1 MDITL
6 KKENY
11 KILQTIKDNSIEE
24 CVEAD
29 FSLPEYMP
37 EILRIIKS
45 TAQPKVNSCKA
56 VGERVTVDGE
66 CELRMIYTAED
77 GCIYSFTQSK
87 PFTRHCE
94 NNIFNSATDINCEVA
109 VSYVNCR
116 ATSTKRAEIKAGLVI
131 RINAF
136 LEDTEEIIS
145 LEENTCIEK
154 KCVPI
159 RAMSLGCK
167 KTRNFSMSDTAPL
180 SVPCAFIISSRAS
193 AVCTEVKKI
202 SNKIMVKGDA
212 VVEICY
218 VNANDKSCTENIRH
232 TLPINQILEFDGM
245 EERFTGN
252 VYLNVT
258 AVDVMLKNE
267 QEGIGSSFD
276 IGLSIDASALM
287 WEEKELVVINDAY
300 AVGSCIDLKKQ
311 SQVFFTPFDEIRD
324 TYIFRQDFQVSGEGV
339 SKVIGSTCEFTN
351 VATKKENDKFIILAN
366 LSLSVLIKDTS
377 GSISN
382 INKILDVKYE
392 RKADYD
398 NNDIFCLP
406 KLDVFSLDCAEKGN
420 NSIDVRA
427 EINVSASVFGK
438 VFIDGVTDITQSEN
452 QPVRN
457 TNAITVYFPEESESL
472 WSIARRYNTT
482 VKAIAEENDLDG
494 DTTEN
499 LKVIFIP
506 AV

>member
-6 KKENY
+6 KKESY
-11 KILQTIKDNSIEE
+11 KILQTVKDNSIEE

-77 GCIYSFTQSK
+77 GCIYSFAQSR

-94 NNIFNSATDINCEVA
+94 NNIFNDATDVNCEIS

-116 ATSTKRAEIKAGLVI
+116 ATSTKRAEIKAGVVI
-131 RINAF
+131 KINAC
-136 LEDTEEIIS
+136 LEETEEIIS
-145 LEENTCIEK
+145 VDEPCIEK
-154 KCVPI
+154 KCVPV

-167 KTRNFSMSDTAPL
+167 KTRAFSMSDTVAL

-193 AVCTEVKKI
+193 AFCTEIKKI

-212 VVEICY
+212 VVEACY
-218 VNANDKSCTENIRH
+218 VNANDKSCTESIRH
-232 TLPINQILEFDGM
+232 TLPINQILEFEGM
-245 EERFTGN
+245 DERFTGS
-252 VYLNVT
+252 VILNVT
-258 AVDVMLKNE
+258 AVDIMLKNE
-267 QEGIGSSFD
+267 QDGVGSAFD
-276 IGLSIDASALM
+276 IGLSIDASASM
-287 WEEKELVVINDAY
+287 WEEKELLVINDAY
-300 AVGSCIDLKKQ
+300 AVGSSVDLKKQ
-311 SQVFFTPFDEIRD
+311 SMVFFTPLDEIRD
-324 TYIFRQDFQVSGEGV
+324 TYIFRENFQVSGEGV
-339 SKVIGSTCEFTN
+339 SKVIGSTCDLTN
-351 VATKKENDKFIILAN
+351 VTVRKENEMLSVSAN
-366 LSLSVLIKDTS
+366 LSLSVLIKDSS

-392 RKADYD
+392 RKADYE
-398 NNDIFCLP
+398 NNDIYCLP
-406 KLDVFSLDCAEKGN
+406 KLDVFSLDCAEKGS

-427 EINVSASVFGK
+427 EINVSASVFGR
-438 VFIDGVTDITQSEN
+438 VIIDAVADIKESEN
-452 QPVRN
+452 QVVRGS
-457 TNAITVYFPEESESL
+457 NAITVYFPEKSESL

-482 VKAIAEENDLDG
+482 VNAIAEENGLEG

>member
-11 KILQTIKDNSIEE
+11 KILQTVKDNTIEE

-66 CELRMIYTAED
+66 CELRMVYTAED
-77 GCIYSFTQSK
+77 GCIYSFSQSR

-116 ATSTKRAEIKAGLVI
+116 ATSTKRAEIKAGIVI
-131 RINAF
+131 KINAF
-136 LEDTEEIIS
+136 LEEAEEIIS
-145 LEENTCIEK
+145 VEETCIEK
-154 KCVPI
+154 KCVPV

-167 KTRNFSMSDTAPL
+167 KTRTFSMSDTVNLP
-180 SVPCAFIISSRAS
+180 VPCAFVISSRAS
-193 AVCTEVKKI
+193 AVCTEIKKI

-212 VVEICY
+212 VVEVCY
-218 VNANDKSCTENIRH
+218 VNANDKTCTELIRH

-245 EERFTGN
+245 EERFAGGVN
-252 VYLNVT
+252 LNVV

-267 QEGIGSSFD
+267 QEGAGSSFD
-276 IGLSIDASALM
+276 IGISIDASACM

-311 SQVFFTPFDEIRD
+311 SLVFFTPLDEFRD
-324 TYIFRQDFQVSGEGV
+324 TYIFREDFQVSGEGV
-339 SKVIGSTCEFTN
+339 SRVMGSTCELTN
-351 VATKKENDKFIILAN
+351 VTAKKENDVLMLTAN
-366 LSLSVLIKDTS
+366 LSLSVLIKDAS

-392 RKADYD
+392 SKADYED
-398 NNDIFCLP
+398 VDIFCLP
-406 KLDVFSLDCAEKGN
+406 KLTVFSLDCSEKGN

-438 VFIDGVTDITQSEN
+438 KLIDAVTDITESEN

-457 TNAITVYFPEESESL
+457 LNAITVYFPEKSESL

-482 VKAIAEENDLDG
+482 VSAIAEENGLEG

-499 LKVIFIP
+499 LKVVFIP
-506 AV
+506 AI

>member
-1 MDITL
+1 MDIIL
-6 KKENY
+6 KRENY
-11 KILQTIKDNSIEE
+11 KILQTVKDNSIEE

-77 GCIYSFTQSK
+77 GCIYSFSQSR

-94 NNIFNSATDINCEVA
+94 NNVFDYATDINCEVA

-116 ATSTKRAEIKAGLVI
+116 ATSTKRAEIKAGVTI
-131 RINAF
+131 KINAF
-136 LEDTEEIIS
+136 IEETEEIIS
-145 LEENTCIEK
+145 IENDCIEK
-154 KCVPI
+154 KSLPV

-167 KTRNFSMSDTAPL
+167 KTRTFSMSDTATL
-180 SVPCAFIISSRAS
+180 STPCAFIIGSRAS
-193 AVCTEVKKI
+193 AVCTEIKKI

-212 VVEICY
+212 VVEVCY
-218 VNANDKSCTENIRH
+218 VNANDKSCTESIRH

-245 EERFTGN
+245 DERFTGN
-252 VYLNVT
+252 VTLNVI

-267 QEGIGSSFD
+267 QDGVGSSFD

-311 SQVFFTPFDEIRD
+311 SMVFYTPLDEICD
-324 TYIFRQDFQVSGEGV
+324 TYIFREDFQVSGEGV
-339 SKVIGSTCEFTN
+339 SKVIGSTCELTN
-351 VATKKENDKFIILAN
+351 ILAKKEKDKIIFSAN
-366 LSLSVLIKDTS
+366 LSLSVLIKDNS

-382 INKILDVKYE
+382 VNKILDVKYE
-392 RKADYD
+392 RKADYED
-398 NNDIFCLP
+398 NDIFCLP
-406 KLDVFSLDCAEKGN
+406 KLNVFSLDCAEKGN
-420 NSIDVRA
+420 NGIDVRA
-427 EINVSASVFGK
+427 EINLSANVFGK
-438 VFIDGVTDITQSEN
+438 FYIDTVADVKESEN
-452 QPVRN
+452 QFIRN
-457 TNAITVYFPEESESL
+457 SNAITVYFPEESESL

-482 VKAIAEENDLDG
+482 VNAIAEENGLEG

-499 LKVIFIP
+499 LKVVFIP

>member
-11 KILQTIKDNSIEE
+11 KTLQIVKDNSIEE
-24 CVEAD
+24 CVESD

-45 TAQPKVNSCKA
+45 TAQPKINSCKA

-77 GCIYSFTQSK
+77 GCIYSFSQTK

-94 NNIFNSATDINCEVA
+94 NNVFNNATDISCETS

-116 ATSTKRAEIKAGLVI
+116 ATSTKRAEIKAGI
-131 RINAF
+131 IMKINAF
-136 LEDTEEIIS
+136 LEETSEIIS
-145 LEENTCIEK
+145 IEEPCIEK
-154 KCVPI
+154 KCVPV

-167 KTRNFSMSDTAPL
+167 KTRSFSMSDTI
-180 SVPCAFIISSRAS
+180 SISNPCAFIISSRAG
-193 AVCTEVKKI
+193 AVCTEIKKI

-212 VVEICY
+212 VVEVCY
-218 VNANDKSCTENIRH
+218 VNANDKTYTENIRH

-252 VYLNVT
+252 VFLNVT

-267 QEGIGSSFD
+267 QDGIGSSFD
-276 IGLSIDASALM
+276 IGLSIEASALM

-311 SQVFFTPFDEIRD
+311 SMVFFSPLDEIRD
-324 TYIFRQDFQVSGEGV
+324 TYVFREEFQVSGEGV
-339 SKVIGSTCEFTN
+339 SKVMGSTCELTN
-351 VATKKENDKFIILAN
+351 IVAKKENDKLIIFAN
-366 LSLSVLIKDTS
+366 LSLSVLIKDAA
-377 GSISN
+377 GSVSN

-392 RKADYD
+392 RKADYED
-398 NNDIFCLP
+398 KDIFCLP
-406 KLDVFSLDCAEKGN
+406 KLNIFSLDCAEKGN
-420 NSIDVRA
+420 NGIEVRA
-427 EINVSASVFGK
+427 EINVTAGVFGK
-438 VFIDGVTDITQSEN
+438 FFLDGVTDVTEN
-452 QPVRN
+452 ENIPVRSS
-457 TNAITVYFPEESESL
+457 NAITVYFPEESESL
-472 WSIARRYNTT
+472 WSIARSYNTT
-482 VKAIAEENDLDG
+482 VNAIAQENGLEG

-499 LKVIFIP
+499 LKVVFIP

>member
-11 KILQTIKDNSIEE
+11 KILKTVKDNSIEE
-24 CVEAD
+24 CIEAD

-45 TAQPKVNSCKA
+45 TAQPKVSSCKA

-77 GCIYSFTQSK
+77 GCIYSFAQSR

-94 NNIFNSATDINCEVA
+94 NNVFNDATDINCEVS

-116 ATSTKRAEIKAGLVI
+116 ATGTKRAEIKAGLVLK
-131 RINAF
+131 INAF
-136 LEDTEEIIS
+136 LEETEDIIS
-145 LEENTCIEK
+145 VEDICIEK
-154 KCVPI
+154 KCVPV

-167 KTRNFSMSDTAPL
+167 KTRNFSMSDTVSL
-180 SVPCAFIISSRAS
+180 SVPCAFIVTSRAS
-193 AVCTEVKKI
+193 AVCNEIKKI

-218 VNANDKSCTENIRH
+218 INANDKSCTERIRH

-245 EERFTGN
+245 EESFSGD
-252 VYLNVT
+252 VSFNVT

-267 QEGIGSSFD
+267 QDGVGSSFD
-276 IGLSIDASALM
+276 IGLSIDASASM

-300 AVGSCIDLKKQ
+300 AVGSCINLKKQ
-311 SQVFFTPFDEIRD
+311 SMVFFTPLDEIHD
-324 TYIFRQDFQVSGEGV
+324 TYIFRSDFQVSGEGV
-339 SKVIGSTCEFTN
+339 SKVMGSTCELTN
-351 VATKKENDKFIILAN
+351 ITAKKENDVLVASAN
-366 LSLSVLIKDTS
+366 LSLSVLIRDSS

-392 RKADYD
+392 RKADYEEV
-398 NNDIFCLP
+398 DIFCLP
-406 KLDVFSLDCAEKGN
+406 KLNVFSLDCAEKGS

-438 VFIDGVTDITQSEN
+438 LFIDGVTDITESEN

-457 TNAITVYFPEESESL
+457 SNAITVYFPEKSESL

-482 VKAIAEENDLDG
+482 VNAIAEENGLEG

-499 LKVIFIP
+499 LKVVFIP

>member
-11 KILQTIKDNSIEE
+11 KTLQIMKDNSIEE
-24 CVEAD
+24 CVESD

-45 TAQPKVNSCKA
+45 TAQPKINSCKA

-77 GCIYSFTQSK
+77 GCIYSFSQTK

-94 NNIFNSATDINCEVA
+94 NNVFNNATDISCEA
-109 VSYVNCR
+109 SVSYVNCR
-116 ATSTKRAEIKAGLVI
+116 ATSTKRAEIKAGIVMK
-131 RINAF
+131 INAF
-136 LEDTEEIIS
+136 LEEVEEIIS
-145 LEENTCIEK
+145 IEENCIEK
-154 KCVPI
+154 KCVPV

-167 KTRNFSMSDTAPL
+167 KTRNFSMSDTVSL
-180 SVPCAFIISSRAS
+180 GNPCAFIISYRAS
-193 AVCTEVKKI
+193 AICSEIKKI

-218 VNANDKSCTENIRH
+218 VNGNDKTYTENIRH
-232 TLPINQILEFDGM
+232 NLPINQILEFDGM

-252 VYLNVT
+252 INLNIT

-267 QEGIGSSFD
+267 EDGVGSSFD
-276 IGLSIDASALM
+276 IGLSIEASALM

-300 AVGSCIDLKKQ
+300 AVGCCVALKKQ
-311 SQVFFTPFDEIRD
+311 SMVFFTPLDEIRD
-324 TYIFRQDFQVSGEGV
+324 TYIFREDFQVSGEGI
-339 SKVIGSTCEFTN
+339 SKVLGSTCELTN
-351 VATKKENDKFIILAN
+351 VNAKKENEMLLITAN
-366 LSLSVLIKDTS
+366 LSLSVLIKDAS

-392 RKADYD
+392 RKADYES
-398 NNDIFCLP
+398 NEIFCLP
-406 KLDVFSLDCAEKGN
+406 KLNVFSLDCAEKGN
-420 NSIDVRA
+420 NGIDVRA
-427 EINVSASVFGK
+427 EINVSTSVFGK
-438 VFIDGVTDITQSEN
+438 VYIDAVTDITESEN

-457 TNAITVYFPEESESL
+457 TNAITVYFPEERESL

-482 VKAIAEENDLDG
+482 VNAIAEENGLEG

-499 LKVIFIP
+499 LKVVFIP

>member
-11 KILQTIKDNSIEE
+11 KILHTVKENSIEE

-29 FSLPEYMP
+29 LSLPEYMP

-45 TAQPKVNSCKA
+45 TAQTKVNSCKA

-77 GCIYSFTQSK
+77 GCIYSFAQSR

-94 NNIFNSATDINCEVA
+94 NNVFNDATDVNCEIA

-116 ATSTKRAEIKAGLVI
+116 ATSTKRAEIKAGIVI
-131 RINAF
+131 KINAF
-136 LEDTEEIIS
+136 LEETEEIVS
-145 LEENTCIEK
+145 VDEPCIEK
-154 KCVPI
+154 KSISV
-159 RAMSLGCK
+159 RAMSSGCK
-167 KTRNFSMSDTAPL
+167 KTRSFSMSDTVAL
-180 SVPCAFIISSRAS
+180 SVPCAFLISSRAS
-193 AVCTEVKKI
+193 AVCSEIKKI

-218 VNANDKSCTENIRH
+218 VNANDKSVTENVRH
-232 TLPINQILEFDGM
+232 TFPINQILEFDGM

-252 VYLNVT
+252 VTLNVS

-267 QEGIGSSFD
+267 QDGVCNSFD
-276 IGLSIDASALM
+276 VGLSIDASASM

-300 AVGSCIDLKKQ
+300 AVSNCIELKKQ
-311 SQVFFTPFDEIRD
+311 TMVFFTALDEIRE
-324 TYIFRQDFQVSGEGV
+324 TYIFRESFQISGEGV
-339 SKVIGSTCEFTN
+339 SRVLGSTCDLTN
-351 VATKKENDKFIILAN
+351 IAAKKQGDKLIISAN

-382 INKILDVKYE
+382 INKILDINYE
-392 RKADYD
+392 RTASYEDA
-398 NNDIFCLP
+398 DIFCLP
-406 KLDVFSLDCAEKGN
+406 KLNVFSLDCAEKGS

-427 EINVSASVFGK
+427 EINVSASVFAK
-438 VFIDGVTDITQSEN
+438 LFVDGVVDIAESEN
-452 QPVRN
+452 KLVRN
-457 TNAITVYFPEESESL
+457 SNAITVYFPEESESL

-482 VKAIAEENDLDG
+482 VNAIAEENGLEG

-499 LKVIFIP
+499 LKVVFIP

>member
-1 MDITL
+1 MDINL
-6 KKENY
+6 KRESY
-11 KILQTIKDNSIEE
+11 KILQTVKDNSIEE

-45 TAQPKVNSCKA
+45 VAQPKVNSCKA

-77 GCIYSFTQSK
+77 GCIYSFTQSR

-94 NNIFNSATDINCEVA
+94 NNVFNNATDINCEA
-109 VSYVNCR
+109 SVSYVNCR
-116 ATSTKRAEIKAGLVI
+116 ATSTKRAEIKAGIVI
-131 RINAF
+131 KINAF
-136 LEDTEEIIS
+136 LEETEEIIS
-145 LEENTCIEK
+145 IEDACIER
-154 KCVPI
+154 KCVPV

-167 KTRNFSMSDTAPL
+167 KTRSFSMSDTVSL
-180 SVPCAFIISSRAS
+180 SAPCAFIVTSRAS
-193 AVCTEVKKI
+193 AVCTEIKKI

-218 VNANDKSCTENIRH
+218 VNANDKSCTESIRH

-245 EERFTGN
+245 EESFTGN
-252 VYLNVT
+252 VTLNVT
-258 AVDVMLKNE
+258 ALDVMLKNE
-267 QEGIGSSFD
+267 QDGVGGSFD
-276 IGLSIDASALM
+276 IGISIDASALM

-300 AVGSCIDLKKQ
+300 AVGSCVDLKKQ
-311 SQVFFTPFDEIRD
+311 SMLFFTPLDEIRD
-324 TYIFRQDFQVSGEGV
+324 TYIFREDFQVSGEGI
-339 SKVIGSTCEFTN
+339 SKVMGSTCELTN
-351 VATKKENDKFIILAN
+351 VTAKKENELLIVSAN
-366 LSLSVLIKDTS
+366 LSLSVLIKDAS

-392 RKADYD
+392 RKADYED
-398 NNDIFCLP
+398 VDIFCLP
-406 KLDVFSLDCAEKGN
+406 KLNVFSLDCAAKGN
-420 NSIDVRA
+420 NDIDVRA

-438 VFIDGVTDITQSEN
+438 LYIDGVTDITESEN

-457 TNAITVYFPEESESL
+457 SNAITVYFPEESESL

-482 VKAIAEENDLDG
+482 VNAIAEENGLEG
-494 DTTEN
+494 ETTEN
-499 LKVIFIP
+499 LKVVFIP

>member
-11 KILQTIKDNSIEE
+11 KILQIIKDNSIEE

-77 GCIYSFTQSK
+77 GCIYSFSQSR

-94 NNIFNSATDINCEVA
+94 NNVFNNATDINCEASVL
-109 VSYVNCR
+109 YVNCR
-116 ATSTKRAEIKAGLVI
+116 ATNTKRAEIKAGIVMK
-131 RINAF
+131 INAF
-136 LEDTEEIIS
+136 IEETEEIIS
-145 LEENTCIEK
+145 IEEGSIEK
-154 KCVPI
+154 KCKAV
-159 RAMSLGCK
+159 RAMSSGCK
-167 KTRNFSMSDTAPL
+167 KSRAFSMSDTASL
-180 SVPCAFIISSRAS
+180 AVPCAFIISTRAS
-193 AVCTEVKKI
+193 AFCTEIKKI

-212 VVEICY
+212 VVEVCY

-232 TLPINQILEFDGM
+232 TLPVNQILEFDGM

-252 VYLNVT
+252 VTLNVT

-267 QEGIGSSFD
+267 QDGMGSTFD
-276 IGLSIDASALM
+276 IGLSIDASASM
-287 WEEKELVVINDAY
+287 WEEKELLVINDAY

-311 SQVFFTPFDEIRD
+311 SMLFFTPLDEIRD
-324 TYIFRQDFQVSGEGV
+324 TYIFREDFQVSGEGV
-339 SKVIGSTCEFTN
+339 SRVMGSTCEMTN
-351 VATKKENDKFIILAN
+351 VVAKKENDKLLIMAN
-366 LSLSVLIKDTS
+366 LSLSVLIKDSS

-382 INKILDVKYE
+382 VNKILDLKYE
-392 RKADYD
+392 RKADYEE
-398 NNDIFCLP
+398 NDIFCLP
-406 KLDVFSLDCAEKGN
+406 KLNIFSLDCAEKGN

-427 EINVSASVFGK
+427 EINVSASVLGK
-438 VFIDGVTDITQSEN
+438 IYIDGVTDITESEN
-452 QPVRN
+452 KPARSG
-457 TNAITVYFPEESESL
+457 NAITVYFPEKSESL

-482 VKAIAEENDLDG
+482 VKAIAEENDLEG

-499 LKVIFIP
+499 LKVVFIP

>member
-6 KKENY
+6 KKESY
-11 KILQTIKDNSIEE
+11 KILQTIRDNSIEE

-77 GCIYSFTQSK
+77 GCIYSFSQSR

-94 NNIFNSATDINCEVA
+94 NNIFNDATDINCDVS

-116 ATSTKRAEIKAGLVI
+116 ATSTKRAEIKAGIVI
-131 RINAF
+131 KINAF
-136 LEDTEEIIS
+136 LEETEEIIS
-145 LEENTCIEK
+145 VEEAMIEK
-154 KCVPI
+154 KCMPV

-167 KTRNFSMSDTAPL
+167 KTRTFSMSDTASL

-212 VVEICY
+212 VVEVCY
-218 VNANDKSCTENIRH
+218 VNANDKSCTELIRH

-252 VYLNVT
+252 VTLNVS

-267 QEGIGSSFD
+267 QDGVGSSLD
-276 IGLSIDASALM
+276 IGLSIDASASM
-287 WEEKELVVINDAY
+287 WEEKDLVVINDAY
-300 AVGSCIDLKKQ
+300 AVGSSIDLKKQ
-311 SQVFFTPFDEIRD
+311 SMVFFTPLDEIRD
-324 TYIFRQDFQVSGEGV
+324 TYIFRENFQVSGEGV
-339 SKVIGSTCEFTN
+339 SKVMGSTCEITN
-351 VATKKENDKFIILAN
+351 IVAKKENEMLAVSAN

-382 INKILDVKYE
+382 INKILDIKYE
-392 RKADYD
+392 RKADYE
-398 NNDIFCLP
+398 NSDIFCLP
-406 KLDVFSLDCAEKGN
+406 GLSVFSLDCAEKGN

-427 EINVSASVFGK
+427 EINVAASVFGK
-438 VFIDGVTDITQSEN
+438 VFVDAVSDITESEN
-452 QPVRN
+452 QPIRN
-457 TNAITVYFPEESESL
+457 SNAITVYFPEESESL

-482 VKAIAEENDLDG
+482 VCAIAEENGLEG

>member
-11 KILQTIKDNSIEE
+11 KILQTVKDNSIEE

-29 FSLPEYMP
+29 LSLPEYMP

-66 CELRMIYTAED
+66 CELRMIYTADD
-77 GCIYSFTQSK
+77 GCIYSFSQSR

-94 NNIFNSATDINCEVA
+94 NNVFNSATDINCEVA

-116 ATSTKRAEIKAGLVI
+116 ATSTKRAEIKAGI
-131 RINAF
+131 AIKINAF
-136 LEDTEEIIS
+136 LEETEEIIS
-145 LEENTCIEK
+145 IEDAAIET
-154 KCVPI
+154 KCVPV

-167 KTRNFSMSDTAPL
+167 KTRSFSMSDTATI

-193 AVCTEVKKI
+193 AVCSEIKKI

-212 VVEICY
+212 VVEVCY
-218 VNANDKSCTENIRH
+218 VNANDKSCTEHIRH

-245 EERFTGN
+245 DERFTGN
-252 VYLNVT
+252 VALDVA

-267 QEGIGSSFD
+267 QDGVGNSFD
-276 IGLSIDASALM
+276 IALSIDASACM

-311 SQVFFTPFDEIRD
+311 SMVFFSPLDEIRD
-324 TYIFRQDFQVSGEGV
+324 TYIFREDFQVSGEGV
-339 SKVIGSTCEFTN
+339 SRVMGSTCEVTN
-351 VATKKENDKFIILAN
+351 ILAKKENDKLIVCAN

-377 GSISN
+377 GSVSN
-382 INKILDVKYE
+382 INKVLDIKYE
-392 RKADYD
+392 RKADYED
-398 NNDIFCLP
+398 NEIFCLP
-406 KLDVFSLDCAEKGN
+406 KLSVFALDCAEKGN
-420 NSIDVRA
+420 NTIDVRA

-438 VFIDGVTDITQSEN
+438 LFVDGVVNITESEN
-452 QPVRN
+452 TLVRN
-457 TNAITVYFPEESESL
+457 SNAITVYFPEESETL

-482 VKAIAEENDLDG
+482 VSAIAEENGLEG

-499 LKVIFIP
+499 LKVVFIP

>member
-1 MDITL
+1 
-6 KKENY
+6 
-11 KILQTIKDNSIEE
+11 
-24 CVEAD
+24 
-29 FSLPEYMP
+29 MP

-56 VGERVTVDGE
+56 VGERVTIDGE

-77 GCIYSFTQSK
+77 GCIYSFCQSK

-131 RINAF
+131 KISAF
-136 LEDTEEIIS
+136 FEEIEEIIS

-154 KCVPI
+154 KLVPI

-167 KTRNFSMSDTAPL
+167 KTRTFSMSDTVPI
-180 SVPCAFIISSRAS
+180 STPCAFVISSRAS
-193 AVCTEVKKI
+193 AICTEVKKI

-218 VNANDKSCTENIRH
+218 VNGNDKFCTENLRH

-245 EERFTGN
+245 EERFSGN
-252 VYLNVT
+252 VSLNVA
-258 AVDVMLKNE
+258 AVDIMIKNE
-267 QEGIGSSFD
+267 QNGMGTAFD
-276 IGLSIDASALM
+276 IGLTIDASALM
-287 WEEKELVVINDAY
+287 WEEKELVIINDAY

-311 SQVFFTPFDEIRD
+311 SMVFFTHLDEIRD
-324 TYIFRQDFQVSGEGV
+324 TYIFRQDFQVGGEGV
-339 SKVIGSTCEFTN
+339 SKVIASTCELQN
-351 VATKKENDKFIILAN
+351 IITKKENDKFIILAN
-366 LSLSVLIKDTS
+366 ISLSVLIKDTS

-382 INKILDVKYE
+382 INKILDVRYE
-392 RKADYD
+392 RKADYED
-398 NNDIFCLP
+398 CDIFCIPNLN
-406 KLDVFSLDCAEKGN
+406 VFSLDCTEKGN

-427 EINVSASVFGK
+427 EINVAASVLGK
-438 VFIDGVTDITQSEN
+438 VFVDGVTDITENEN
-452 QPVRN
+452 QIIAN
-457 TNAITVYFPEESESL
+457 SKAITVYFPEKSENL

-482 VKAIAEENDLDG
+482 VKAIAEENDLTG

>member
-45 TAQPKVNSCKA
+45 TAQPKVNSCKG

-77 GCIYSFTQSK
+77 GGIYSFTQSK

-94 NNIFNSATDINCEVA
+94 NNVFNNATDINCEVA

-116 ATSTKRAEIKAGLVI
+116 ATSTKRAEIKAGIVI
-131 RINAF
+131 KINAF
-136 LEDTEEIIS
+136 LEETEEIIS
-145 LEENTCIEK
+145 LEENACIEK
-154 KCVPI
+154 KCIPI

-167 KTRNFSMSDTAPL
+167 KTRSFSMSDTAPL
-180 SVPCAFIISSRAS
+180 SVPCSFIINSRAS
-193 AVCTEVKKI
+193 AICTEVKKI

-218 VNANDKSCTENIRH
+218 VNANDKSCTEHIRH

-245 EERFTGN
+245 EERYTGN
-252 VYLNVT
+252 VSLNVT

-267 QEGIGSSFD
+267 QEGAGSSFD
-276 IGLSIDASALM
+276 IGISIDACATM

-300 AVGSCIDLKKQ
+300 AVGSCIDLKKK
-311 SQVFFTPFDEIRD
+311 SMMFFTPLDEIRD
-324 TYIFRQDFQVSGEGV
+324 TYIFRQDFQVTGEGV
-339 SKVIGSTCEFTN
+339 SKVMGSTCEITN
-351 VATKKENDKFIILAN
+351 VTAKKENDKFIILAN

-382 INKILDVKYE
+382 VNKVLDVKYE
-392 RKADYD
+392 RKADYED
-398 NNDIFCLP
+398 CDIFCLP
-406 KLDVFSLDCAEKGN
+406 KLNVFSLDCAEKGN

-427 EINVSASVFGK
+427 EVNVSSSVFGK
-438 VFIDGVTDITQSEN
+438 VFIDGVTDITESEK
-452 QPVRN
+452 QLVRN
-457 TNAITVYFPEESESL
+457 SNAITVYFPEESESL

-482 VKAIAEENDLDG
+482 VKAIAEENGLEG

-499 LKVIFIP
+499 LKVVFIP

>member
-11 KILQTIKDNSIEE
+11 KLLQIVKDNSIEE

-77 GCIYSFTQSK
+77 GCLYSFSQSR

-94 NNIFNSATDINCEVA
+94 NNVFNDATDINCEA
-109 VSYVNCR
+109 SVSYVNCR
-116 ATSTKRAEIKAGLVI
+116 ATGTKRAEVKAGLVI
-131 RINAF
+131 KINAY
-136 LEDTEEIIS
+136 LEEAEEIIS
-145 LEENTCIEK
+145 IEEGLIEK
-154 KCVPI
+154 KCKPI
-159 RAMSLGCK
+159 RAMSSGCK
-167 KTRNFSMSDTAPL
+167 KTRAFSMSDTANL
-180 SVPCAFIISSRAS
+180 SVPCAFILSSRAS
-193 AVCTEVKKI
+193 AVCTEIKKI

-212 VVEICY
+212 VVEVTY
-218 VNANDKSCTENIRH
+218 VNADDKSCTESIRH

-245 EERFTGN
+245 DERFTGG
-252 VYLNVT
+252 VSLNVS
-258 AVDVMLKNE
+258 AVDVMLKSE
-267 QEGIGSSFD
+267 QDGRGSAFD
-276 IGLSIDASALM
+276 IGLSIDASASM
-287 WEEKELVVINDAY
+287 WEEKELLVINDAY

-311 SQVFFTPFDEIRD
+311 AYMFFTPLDEIRD
-324 TYIFRQDFQVSGEGV
+324 TYVFRESFQVSGEGV
-339 SKVIGSTCEFTN
+339 SRVMGSTCELTN
-351 VATKKENDKFIILAN
+351 ALAKKEDGALFITASLC
-366 LSLSVLIKDTS
+366 LSVLIKDSS

-392 RKADYD
+392 KKADYEE
-398 NNDIFCLP
+398 NDVFCLP
-406 KLDVFSLDCAEKGN
+406 NINVFSLDCVEKGN

-427 EINVSASVFGK
+427 ELNISASVFGRE
-438 VFIDGVTDITQSEN
+438 FIDTVTDIKESEN

-457 TNAITVYFPEESESL
+457 SNAITVYFPEESESL

-482 VKAIAEENDLDG
+482 VNAIAEENGLEG
-494 DTTEN
+494 DTTEG
-499 LKVIFIP
+499 LKILFIP

>member
-11 KILQTIKDNSIEE
+11 KILKTVKDNSIEE
-24 CVEAD
+24 CIEAD

-45 TAQPKVNSCKA
+45 TAQPKVSSCKA

-77 GCIYSFTQSK
+77 GCIYSFAQSR

-94 NNIFNSATDINCEVA
+94 NNVFNDATDINCEVS

-116 ATSTKRAEIKAGLVI
+116 ATGTKRAEIKAGLVLK
-131 RINAF
+131 INAF
-136 LEDTEEIIS
+136 LEETEDIIS
-145 LEENTCIEK
+145 VEDICIEK
-154 KCVPI
+154 KCVPV

-167 KTRNFSMSDTAPL
+167 KTRNFSMSDTVSL
-180 SVPCAFIISSRAS
+180 SVPCAFIVTSRAS
-193 AVCTEVKKI
+193 AVCNEIKKI

-218 VNANDKSCTENIRH
+218 INANDKSCTERIRH

-245 EERFTGN
+245 EESFSGD
-252 VYLNVT
+252 VSFNVT

-267 QEGIGSSFD
+267 QDGVGSSFD
-276 IGLSIDASALM
+276 IGLSIDASASM

-300 AVGSCIDLKKQ
+300 AVGSCINLKKQ
-311 SQVFFTPFDEIRD
+311 SMVFFTPLDEIHD
-324 TYIFRQDFQVSGEGV
+324 TYIFRSDFQVSGEGV
-339 SKVIGSTCEFTN
+339 SKVMGSTCELTN
-351 VATKKENDKFIILAN
+351 ITAKKENDVLVASAN
-366 LSLSVLIKDTS
+366 LSLSVLIRDSS

-392 RKADYD
+392 RKADYED
-398 NNDIFCLP
+398 VDIFCLP
-406 KLDVFSLDCAEKGN
+406 KLNVFSLDCAEKGN
-420 NSIDVRA
+420 NGIDVRA

-438 VFIDGVTDITQSEN
+438 LYIDGVTDITESEN

-457 TNAITVYFPEESESL
+457 SNAITVYFPEESESL

-482 VKAIAEENDLDG
+482 VNAIAEENGLEG

-499 LKVIFIP
+499 LKVVFIP